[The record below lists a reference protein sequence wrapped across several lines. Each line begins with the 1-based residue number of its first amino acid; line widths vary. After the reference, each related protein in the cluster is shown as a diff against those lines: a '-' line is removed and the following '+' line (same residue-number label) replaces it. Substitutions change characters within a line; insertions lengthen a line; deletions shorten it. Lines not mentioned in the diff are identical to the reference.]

1 MSTTD
6 LATALG
12 APQGRYDRVEA
23 AYDGMA
29 PADRKTFQVAILE
42 PETYTHAQ
50 IASALRELGYDVDR
64 KQVQHFRE
72 KLSLGKVDL

>member
-1 MSTTD
+1 MSTD

-12 APQGRYDRVEA
+12 APQARYDRVHA
-23 AYDGMA
+23 AYDGMK
-29 PADRKTFQVAILE
+29 PADKKVFQTAILE

-50 IASALRELGYDVDR
+50 IAAALRELGYDVDR

-72 KLSLGKVDL
+72 KLSLGKVEL